1 MSAQQGAH
9 FGIHN
14 MKTRADNVERA
25 TVEINRIKTKYAYL
39 AKLEQKVFLQSTG
52 CVLTDYLSSEE
63 TDSEEENS
71 ETENETCKKEFH
83 VATPQKCQQSIT
95 NATSGQTDEKRQ
107 QKDELLSSE
116 DWQQCEFPSIH
127 TTGEKRYEVNEMT
140 EQSNPIIDTDSSIV
154 LDILREVNFNWF
166 SFVVLLESKFVNQGY
181 SEQIIDK
188 LIDDFAMQLPKFH
201 LSAEQL
207 HLANESCLAYL
218 SELKQKQERVE
229 EIVYESSD
237 DDKVEEEQTMDEETV
252 KRRLKLIKD
261 KGKRRAKCEI
271 EENGLFGK
279 RKSTPCSNSVIG
291 RHPDIGEVIEN
302 FVKNADIGAD
312 KWRITGVYTFSGD
325 TKKEKKMTFKRIQ
338 VRWPIE
344 AMHCFF

>member
-1 MSAQQGAH
+1 
-9 FGIHN
+9 
-14 MKTRADNVERA
+14 
-25 TVEINRIKTKYAYL
+25 
-39 AKLEQKVFLQSTG
+39 
-52 CVLTDYLSSEE
+52 
-63 TDSEEENS
+63 
-71 ETENETCKKEFH
+71 
-83 VATPQKCQQSIT
+83 
-95 NATSGQTDEKRQ
+95 
-107 QKDELLSSE
+107 
-116 DWQQCEFPSIH
+116 
-127 TTGEKRYEVNEMT
+127 MT

-188 LIDDFAMQLPKFH
+188 LIDDFATQLPKFH

-207 HLANESCLAYL
+207 HLANESRLAYL

-237 DDKVEEEQTMDEETV
+237 DDEVEEEQTMDEETV

-261 KGKRRAKCEI
+261 KAKRRAKCEI

-291 RHPDIGEVIEN
+291 RHPEHRRG
-302 FVKNADIGAD
+302 
-312 KWRITGVYTFSGD
+312 Y
-325 TKKEKKMTFKRIQ
+325 
-338 VRWPIE
+338 
-344 AMHCFF
+344 